1 MTVHLPKRLTKRD
14 QIKKNGIIYDI
25 RRRQILYLMALPGIL
40 YYVIFHYLP
49 MGGIVLAFQD
59 YDIFSGILHSPW
71 AGLKH
76 FRRLFENELFYRAL
90 GNSLILSLLKLL
102 ICFPAPI
109 LFAIL
114 LNEIKSKK
122 FMRTVQT
129 ITYFPHFLSWVV
141 VAGLLNTLLS
151 PSDGAVNMLITRL
164 GGNAINFLVRKDMFR
179 TIIVLSSLWVSLGW
193 DSILYIAAINN
204 IDTTLYEA
212 ATVDG
217 AGRFRCMWHVTL
229 PGIRSTIVM
238 LLILRIGAIMSN
250 GFEQIFL
257 LYSPMV
263 YEVGD
268 VLETYVYRIGMVDAR
283 YDFSTA
289 VGLFKSVVNFVLIVI
304 ANYVAKRAGEGGVF

>member
-1 MTVHLPKRLTKRD
+1 
-14 QIKKNGIIYDI
+14 
-25 RRRQILYLMALPGIL
+25 
-40 YYVIFHYLP
+40 
-49 MGGIVLAFQD
+49 
-59 YDIFSGILHSPW
+59 
-71 AGLKH
+71 
-76 FRRLFENELFYRAL
+76 
-90 GNSLILSLLKLL
+90 
-102 ICFPAPI
+102 
-109 LFAIL
+109 
-114 LNEIKSKK
+114 
-122 FMRTVQT
+122 MRTVQT

>member
-1 MTVHLPKRLTKRD
+1 M
-14 QIKKNGIIYDI
+14 
-25 RRRQILYLMALPGIL
+25 
-40 YYVIFHYLP
+40 
-49 MGGIVLAFQD
+49 
-59 YDIFSGILHSPW
+59 
-71 AGLKH
+71 
-76 FRRLFENELFYRAL
+76 
-90 GNSLILSLLKLL
+90 
-102 ICFPAPI
+102 
-109 LFAIL
+109 
-114 LNEIKSKK
+114 
-122 FMRTVQT
+122 
-129 ITYFPHFLSWVV
+129 
-141 VAGLLNTLLS
+141 
-151 PSDGAVNMLITRL
+151 
-164 GGNAINFLVRKDMFR
+164 
-179 TIIVLSSLWVSLGW
+179 LSSLWVSLGW

>member
-1 MTVHLPKRLTKRD
+1 MTVHGSKAEKSLNKRPKTLSDT
-14 QIKKNGIIYDI
+14 
-25 RRRQILYLMALPGIL
+25 RRNYVLYLMLLPGLL
-40 YYVIFHYLP
+40 YYVIYHYIP
-49 MGGIVLAFQD
+49 MGGIMIAFKD
-59 YDIFSGILHSPW
+59 YNIFSGVFASPW
-71 AGLKH
+71 VGFKH
-76 FRRLFENELFYRAL
+76 FERLFESTLFFRAL
-90 GNSLILSLLKLL
+90 KNSLILSLAKLV

-109 LFAIL
+109 IFAIL
-114 LNEIKSKK
+114 LNEIKSKR

-151 PSDGAVNMLITRL
+151 PNDGAVNMLITAL
-164 GGNAINFLVRKDMFR
+164 GGKPINFLIRKDMFR
-179 TIIVLSSLWVSLGW
+179 PIVVLSSLWVSLGW

-204 IDTTLYEA
+204 IDPTLYEA

-238 LLILRIGAIMSN
+238 LLILRVGAIMSN

-268 VLETYVYRIGMVDAR
+268 VLETYVYRIGMVDAK

-289 VGLFKSVVNFVLIVI
+289 VGVFKSLVNFVLIVI
-304 ANYVAKRAGEGGVF
+304 ANFAARQVGEGGIF

>member
-151 PSDGAVNMLITRL
+151 PSDGAVNMLI
-164 GGNAINFLVRKDMFR
+164 
-179 TIIVLSSLWVSLGW
+179 LS
-193 DSILYIAAINN
+193 
-204 IDTTLYEA
+204 
-212 ATVDG
+212 
-217 AGRFRCMWHVTL
+217 
-229 PGIRSTIVM
+229 
-238 LLILRIGAIMSN
+238 LIHI
-250 GFEQIFL
+250 
-257 LYSPMV
+257 
-263 YEVGD
+263 
-268 VLETYVYRIGMVDAR
+268 
-283 YDFSTA
+283 
-289 VGLFKSVVNFVLIVI
+289 
-304 ANYVAKRAGEGGVF
+304 